1 MKNTLR
7 KLTGLALVTAMA
19 VSTAGCGN
27 SSSSS
32 SGGGIGGI
40 R

>member
-1 MKNTLR
+1 MKNTFK
-7 KLTGLALVTAMA
+7 KLTGLALVAAMA
-19 VSTAGCGN
+19 ISTVGCGN

-32 SGGGIGGI
+32 GGGYGGI